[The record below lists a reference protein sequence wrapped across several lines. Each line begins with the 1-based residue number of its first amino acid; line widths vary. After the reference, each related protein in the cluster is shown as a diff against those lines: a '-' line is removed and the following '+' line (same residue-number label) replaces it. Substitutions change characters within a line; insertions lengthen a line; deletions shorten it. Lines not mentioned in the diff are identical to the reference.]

1 MYDTTPDCYKPDK
14 ETVNV
19 TSEVREYNFTEALL
33 FANYSIKI
41 KDEWEG
47 ISDEAFCITIGTLPI
62 EFQEEEITSSSMT
75 LLTIFKIPDFCGA
88 SDVETICFNDSSPK
102 SKLNNNTSKRN
113 STTYEVNV
121 PNLEPFTNYTCNS
134 LASIGQISTAK
145 IGHHVKKTFQTKE
158 GGEFWVV
165 SHTRKFCDYNLV
177 LRSIEFHRYQAKNV
191 APTYTKLLTPT
202 NDSVFVICEIILVCI
217 QLF

>member
-1 MYDTTPDCYKPDK
+1 MNETLNSSRLVEIQISFVHFMYDTTPDCYKPDK

-47 ISDEAFCITIGTLPI
+47 ISDEVFCITNGTLPI

-88 SDVETICFNDSSPK
+88 SDVETICDNGSRIK
-102 SKLNNNTSKRN
+102 SKRLNIPMSKRN
-113 STTYEVNV
+113 SSTYETYKTNV
-121 PNLEPFTNYTCNS
+121 PNLKPFTNYTCNS

-145 IGHHVKKTFQTKE
+145 IGHHVEKTFQTKE

-177 LRSIEFHRYQAKNV
+177 LRSER
-191 APTYTKLLTPT
+191 
-202 NDSVFVICEIILVCI
+202 
-217 QLF
+217 